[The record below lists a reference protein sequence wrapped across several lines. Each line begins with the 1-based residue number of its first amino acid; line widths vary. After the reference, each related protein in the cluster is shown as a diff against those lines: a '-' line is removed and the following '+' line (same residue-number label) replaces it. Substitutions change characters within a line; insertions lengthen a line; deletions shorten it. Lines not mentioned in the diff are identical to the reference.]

1 MTTRLER
8 EMSAIACIRP
18 MPVSTSVAKIGPS
31 RRTTCDSCWYATN
44 LKRLPALQKSQLEWL
59 LAIFQ
64 LSIRI
69 FWRNFTRYSDII
81 SDIVDPSPYVLE
93 TGRKI
98 VFLFRDVS
106 KLKEQWSRQAKT
118 ISNVTSLDF
127 CGLHRFVMKLF
138 RSVNTDVINERRLY
152 SNFLLQ
158 SEMIENR
165 RAEFERQFCKP

>member
-8 EMSAIACIRP
+8 EMSAIACTRP

-106 KLKEQWSRQAKT
+106 KLKEQWSRQAET

-127 CGLHRFVMKLF
+127 CGHAQIRNETF
-138 RSVNTDVINERRLY
+138 SV
-152 SNFLLQ
+152 
-158 SEMIENR
+158 SEHWCHKRTQII
-165 RAEFERQFCKP
+165 FQFPVTEWDDWEQKDWIWNAIL